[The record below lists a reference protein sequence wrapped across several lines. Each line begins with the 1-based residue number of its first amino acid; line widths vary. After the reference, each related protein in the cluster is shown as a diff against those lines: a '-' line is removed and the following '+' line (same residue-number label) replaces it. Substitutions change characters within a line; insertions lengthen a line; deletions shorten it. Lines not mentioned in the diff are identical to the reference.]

1 VLILIC
7 NASEPREDTKYSPIT
22 LMYNN
27 TSKTSITCNMS
38 ELHQRNL
45 RLCLLLF
52 GGGGEGDGNH
62 GRNRIVV
69 LFISTY
75 ICNRYISQQMLGNL

>member
-1 VLILIC
+1 MFIIIIIWGSGV
-7 NASEPREDTKYSPIT
+7 
-22 LMYNN
+22 
-27 TSKTSITCNMS
+27 
-38 ELHQRNL
+38 
-45 RLCLLLF
+45 
-52 GGGGEGDGNH
+52 GGEGGSGGGNH